1 MIIVNWQ
8 KDVVVNMETAKTV
21 EVSKRRIYDDTHY
34 IVYSI
39 IATLNDDTVINLG
52 NYKTEER
59 AKEVLRDIITTF
71 STFEVYKNST
81 QEVKNQIAI
90 QLYNSGR
97 TLEVFEIP
105 LV

>member
-34 IVYSI
+34 IIYSI

-59 AKEVLRDIITTF
+59 AKEVLAEIISIYSAF
-71 STFEVYKNST
+71 KVYEFGS
-81 QEVKNQIAI
+81 QEVQSQIAI
-90 QLYNSGR
+90 QLYNTGR
-97 TLEVFEIP
+97 TLNVYEIP
-105 LV
+105 LT